1 MYVTVYIQRL
11 FALHL
16 AGQTWRLIALL
27 LRKFGKHIQKRQL
40 DIPEYAASF
49 VDYKALKKLIK
60 RLSATPIIHPQAPGA
75 HLDEPL
81 DSKASLQANKATF
94 FFRLERELEKVN
106 TFYLQKEAELKLR
119 LRTLS
124 DRKRTLQQRGPS
136 ASKLSSV
143 YRTLDEGFRL
153 FNSDLDKLQQ
163 FVEVNQTA
171 FSKILKKW
179 DKTSKSRTKELYL
192 SRAVEVQ
199 PCFNRDVISDLSDQ
213 ATTSLLELAAWAEG
227 ENLEYHSTSA
237 DQTPHI
243 QAADQDE
250 NDVDSQIQ
258 TAFTANNISLV
269 SDWINRISASQHGRV
284 RVSRLFLQTINQAP
298 VPAQKALLET
308 STVDINFADDI
319 NERTALH
326 ELAISG
332 RLDSLTLALDHGAD
346 VRSTDVYGRIPI
358 HYACMRGHVA
368 VIEALIVADRSQTAA
383 RQQGGMQEG
392 KGEDTSTVDYWDL
405 DNFTPL
411 VHGIVHS
418 HIEVVKILLS
428 LGARIDPA
436 SETDHIPLNLACQ
449 HGSAS
454 IVDLLLQSHPK
465 ILPDAEG
472 LYPQHLVPR
481 SGRSP
486 RILLMLK
493 NYGADL
499 DQPDKLYQWTPL
511 FHAASEGHLQCAQT
525 LLQSGVNA
533 DVLDEKG
540 FPAMY
545 YAAWEGHL
553 DCLKLL
559 EAATQQKALSRTSP
573 AVAAVQAPPSIA
585 AATPL
590 MSKGE
595 PESIPDLSLPPPI
608 IPLRRYGHNFLD
620 TTKTY
625 IVISF
630 DTTNSNAIEFYG
642 DNKYPA
648 ARLTISSKSSDLIPR
663 NVALPIQDE
672 FKNISFQIEN
682 LDTFS
687 IDFDI
692 YPTFGSRVIAR
703 AAASSRVFT
712 NRSSSSG
719 SWHLELFDPRLRA
732 IGRMTFRYQVVTPFR
747 GVPLE
752 VSQFATYWK
761 ATSQISAQPSA
772 LITGSSL
779 SGNYIR
785 IFVQMTRDGIPV
797 LFPRWAVSSN
807 LSQFGIV
814 NDLIPRLTFE
824 QLNAV
829 TAAAR
834 QPPVSQLIAQ
844 AVSTYPQDPRP
855 LAHALATSC
864 ASLKEVVNLLSP
876 EVHLDIHVIYPSRTQ
891 EDTLHL
897 GPTSNMNTVV
907 DSILAVVFEHA
918 SQMRQTNDG
927 LVRGVVFSSYNPDVC
942 IGLNWKQPNYP
953 VLLCNDLGVEAP
965 TNKGSE
971 NGIYSEGRAAMSVK
985 EAVKVAQG
993 NNFMGL
999 VCSARLLAL
1008 VPALSEA
1015 IKVAGLVLITDVT
1028 GGSARPKAPAS
1039 SFHGIPDAVD
1049 GMLEGN
1055 AVLRF
1060 KESLDV

>member
-1 MYVTVYIQRL
+1 M
-11 FALHL
+11 
-16 AGQTWRLIALL
+16 
-27 LRKFGKHIQKRQL
+27 KFGKHIQKRQL

-60 RLSATPIIHPQAPGA
+60 KLSATPIIHAQAPGS
-75 HLDEPL
+75 LGGDEPL

-119 LRTLS
+119 LRTLL
-124 DRKRTLQQRGPS
+124 DRKRALQQRAPS

-227 ENLEYHSTSA
+227 ENLEFRTTSA
-237 DQTPHI
+237 EQTP
-243 QAADQDE
+243 QLRPGDQDE
-250 NDVDSQIQ
+250 SDIDSQIQ
-258 TAFTANNISLV
+258 TAFIANNVSLV
-269 SDWINRISASQHGRV
+269 IDWVNRISANHHGRV
-284 RVSRLFLQTINQAP
+284 RISRLFLNTINQAP
-298 VPAQKALLET
+298 VPAQQALL
-308 STVDINFADDI
+308 SSGTVDIHFADDI
-319 NERTALH
+319 NERTCLH

-332 RLDSLTLALDHGAD
+332 RQDTLPLALQSGAD
-346 VRSTDVYGRIPI
+346 IRTIDVYGRIPL

-368 VIEALIVADRSQTAA
+368 TIEALIAADRSQ
-383 RQQGGMQEG
+383 QGPKAGDNASNHTLTQVRL
-392 KGEDTSTVDYWDL
+392 VDYLDL
-405 DNFTPL
+405 DNFTP
-411 VHGIVHS
+411 VIHGIVQS
-418 HIEVVKILLS
+418 HFEVVRALLS
-428 LGARIDPA
+428 LGARIDPI

-454 IVDLLLQSHPK
+454 IVDLLLQSNPK

-486 RILLMLK
+486 KILLMLK

-511 FHAASEGHLQCAQT
+511 FHAASEGHLQCVQT
-525 LLQSGVNA
+525 LLESGANA
-533 DVLDEKG
+533 DALDEKG
-540 FPAMY
+540 LPAMY

-559 EAATQQKALSRTSP
+559 EVATQNKLLSRTSP
-573 AVAAVQAPPSIA
+573 SIAAVQPPTIT
-585 AATPL
+585 AATPFPVR
-590 MSKGE
+590 GE

-630 DTTNSNAIEFYG
+630 DTQGSNAIEFYG
-642 DNKYPA
+642 DNRYPA

-663 NVALPIQDE
+663 NIALPIQDE
-672 FKNISFQIEN
+672 HKNISFQIEN
-682 LDTFS
+682 LETFS

-692 YPTFGSRVIAR
+692 YPTFGSRIIAR

-712 NRSSSSG
+712 SRSSSSG
-719 SWHLELFDPRLRA
+719 TWHLELFDPRLRA
-732 IGRMTFRYQVVTPFR
+732 IGRMTFKYQVVTPFR
-747 GVPLE
+747 GVPME

-779 SGNYIR
+779 SGDYIR
-785 IFVQMTRDGIPV
+785 VFVQTTRDGIPV

-807 LSQFGIV
+807 LSQFGIF

-824 QLNAV
+824 QLSAV
-829 TAAAR
+829 TAASR
-834 QPPVSQLIAQ
+834 QPPISQLIAQ
-844 AVSTYPQDPRP
+844 AISTYPHDPRP

-864 ASLKEVVNLLSP
+864 APLREVVNLLPP
-876 EVHLDIHVIYPSRTQ
+876 EIHLDIHVIYPSRTQ
-891 EDTLHL
+891 EDASNL
-897 GPTSNMNTVV
+897 GPSSNMNSVI
-907 DSILAVVFEHA
+907 DSILAVIFEHA
-918 SQMRQTNDG
+918 SQMREANEG

-953 VLLCNDLGVEAP
+953 VLLCNDLGVTP
-965 TNKGSE
+965 TPDTRSSDLSH
-971 NGIYSEGRAAMSVK
+971 IVSEGRAAMSVK
-985 EAVKVAQG
+985 EAVRVAQG

-1015 IKVAGLVLITDVT
+1015 IKVAGLVLITDVSGT
-1028 GGSARPKAPAS
+1028 DARPKAPAS
-1039 SFHGIPDAVD
+1039 SFHGIPEAVD

-1060 KESLDV
+1060 RESLDV

>member
-1 MYVTVYIQRL
+1 MYV
-11 FALHL
+11 
-16 AGQTWRLIALL
+16 
-27 LRKFGKHIQKRQL
+27 KFGKHIQKRQL

-60 RLSATPIIHPQAPGA
+60 KLSATPVIQAQAPGA
-75 HLDEPL
+75 NPDDHL

-124 DRKRTLQQRGPS
+124 DRKRSLQQRGPS

-227 ENLEYHSTSA
+227 ENLEFRSTST
-237 DQTPHI
+237 DQN
-243 QAADQDE
+243 QQFRLGDQDE
-250 NDVDSQIQ
+250 TDVDGQIQ
-258 TAFTANNISLV
+258 IAFIANNVSLV
-269 SDWINRISASQHGRV
+269 SDWINRIAASQNGRV
-284 RVSRLFLQTINQAP
+284 RVSRLFLNTINQAP
-298 VPAQKALLET
+298 VQAQKALIDS
-308 STVDINFADDI
+308 STVDVNFADDI
-319 NERTALH
+319 NERTSLH

-332 RLDSLTLALDHGAD
+332 RLESLQLVLENGAD
-346 VRSTDVYGRIPI
+346 VQSTDVYGRIPI
-358 HYACMRGHVA
+358 HYACMRGHVP
-368 VIEALIVADRSQTAA
+368 VIEALIAADKQQLSA
-383 RQQGGMQEG
+383 RAQHGNHRNLQI
-392 KGEDTSTVDYWDL
+392 STVDYMDL

-418 HIEVVKILLS
+418 HFEVVKIILS

-449 HGSAS
+449 YGSPS
-454 IVDLLLQSHPK
+454 IVDLLLQSKPK

-486 RILLMLK
+486 QILLMLK

-511 FHAASEGHLQCAQT
+511 FHAASEGHLQCVQV
-525 LLQSGVNA
+525 LLESGVSA

-559 EAATQQKALSRTSP
+559 EAATQSKSVSQTSP
-573 AVAAVQAPPSIA
+573 AIAAAQVPPSIS
-585 AATPL
+585 AATPIP
-590 MSKGE
+590 SRGE

-630 DTTNSNAIEFYG
+630 DTNGSNAIEFYG

-682 LDTFS
+682 LETFS

-692 YPTFGSRVIAR
+692 YPTFGSKVIAR

-732 IGRMTFRYQVVTPFR
+732 IGRMTFKYQVVTPFL

-752 VSQFATYWK
+752 ISQFATYWK
-761 ATSQISAQPSA
+761 ATSQISTQPSA

-779 SGNYIR
+779 SGDYIR
-785 IFVQMTRDGIPV
+785 VFVQTTRDGIPV
-797 LFPRWAVSSN
+797 LFPRWAIPSS
-807 LSQFGIV
+807 LSQFGIA
-814 NDLIPRLTFE
+814 NDLIPRLTLA
-824 QLNAV
+824 QLSAL
-829 TAAAR
+829 TAASR

-844 AVSTYPQDPRP
+844 AVSTYPHDPRP
-855 LAHALATSC
+855 LAHALASSC
-864 ASLKEVVNLLSP
+864 ASLKEVVTLLPP
-876 EVHLDIHVIYPSRTQ
+876 EVHLDIHVIYPSRVQ
-891 EDTLHL
+891 EEALHL
-897 GPTSNMNTVV
+897 GPTSNMNAVV

-918 SQMRQTNDG
+918 SVLRETNEG

-953 VLLCNDLGVEAP
+953 VLLCNDLGVEAALDKSSDV
-965 TNKGSE
+965 TL
-971 NGIYSEGRAAMSVK
+971 YSEGRAVMSVK
-985 EAVKVAQG
+985 DAVRVAQG

-999 VCSARLLAL
+999 VCSARLLSL

-1015 IKVAGLVLITDVT
+1015 IKVAGLVLITDVS
-1028 GGSARPKAPAS
+1028 GANQRPKAPRS
-1039 SFHGIPDAVD
+1039 SFHGIPEAVD
-1049 GMLEGN
+1049 GMLEAN

-1060 KESLDV
+1060 RESLDV